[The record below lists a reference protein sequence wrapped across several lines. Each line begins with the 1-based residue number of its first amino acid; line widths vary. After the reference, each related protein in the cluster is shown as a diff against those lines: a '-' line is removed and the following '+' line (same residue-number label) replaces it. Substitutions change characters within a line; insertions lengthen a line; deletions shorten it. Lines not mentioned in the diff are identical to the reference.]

1 MGRAADRGH
10 GGSTPWITLRNAPP
24 APEKSPTPTC
34 APNPLGVGMEQMWG
48 QAAVIPPRP
57 SATKHTFRCVGVST
71 GRV

>member
-34 APNPLGVGMEQMWG
+34 APNLLGAGMEPLWG
-48 QAAVIPPRP
+48 KAAVI
-57 SATKHTFRCVGVST
+57 ST
-71 GRV
+71 SIPAMAKI